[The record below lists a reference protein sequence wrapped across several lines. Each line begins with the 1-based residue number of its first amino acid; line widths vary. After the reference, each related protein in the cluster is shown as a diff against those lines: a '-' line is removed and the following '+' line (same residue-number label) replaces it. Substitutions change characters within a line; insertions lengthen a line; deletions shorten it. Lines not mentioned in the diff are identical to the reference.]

1 MLVSVVVKVRN
12 EEHCIADL
20 LDSLVLQEGPLEI
33 VIVDGDSTDRT
44 REIVREYQG
53 TFGFISLYCEGD
65 NRAESMNHGLSVAEG
80 DIIAL
85 TDGDC
90 IANPFWLKEIR
101 RSIRDEGHDYVVG
114 RSINIGFWSWEQ
126 LPRVQIYNRGNDC
139 SWPGCNIAYRRE
151 VYENVGEVDEWFI
164 TAEDIDFNIRAT
176 EEGYAIHYNPN
187 AVIYNRTRTTIYGF
201 IEQTFWNGAG
211 RKQLTEKY
219 AETMWSSYNLLTM
232 LRDENINFWF
242 VVRSFFAGMGY
253 ISYKLFGD
261 RYPASND

>member
-20 LDSLVLQEGPLEI
+20 LDSLVLQDGPLEI
-33 VIVDGDSTDRT
+33 IIVDGGSTDRT
-44 REIVREYQG
+44 CEIVRDYQKIYD
-53 TFGFISLYCEGD
+53 FISLHQEGE
-65 NRAESMNHGLSVAEG
+65 NRAESMNFGLSIAKG
-80 DIIAL
+80 GIIAL

-90 IANPFWLKEIR
+90 IANPFWLREIR
-101 RSIRDEGHDYVVG
+101 RSILHEGHDFVVG
-114 RSINIGFWSWEQ
+114 KSINIGLWSWEQ
-126 LPRVQIYNRGNDC
+126 LPRVRIYNQGHDC

-151 VYENVGEVDEWFI
+151 VYEKVGDVDEWFR
-164 TAEDIDFNIRAT
+164 TAEDIDYNIRAT
-176 EEGYAIHYNPN
+176 NAGYAIHHNPN
-187 AVIYNRTRTTIYGF
+187 AIIYNRTRATVYGF

-219 AETMWSSYNLLTM
+219 SETVWSSYNLLTM
-232 LRDENINFWF
+232 LREENINFWF

-253 ISYKLFGD
+253 ISYKLFGE